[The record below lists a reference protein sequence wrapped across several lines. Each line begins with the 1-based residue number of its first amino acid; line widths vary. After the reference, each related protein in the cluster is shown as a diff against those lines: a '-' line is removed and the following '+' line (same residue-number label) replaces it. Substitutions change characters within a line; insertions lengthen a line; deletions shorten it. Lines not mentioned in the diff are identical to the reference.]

1 MPKQLWGHPSEKFIH
16 GEGVVDINK
25 LVKYYLKHKQESFI
39 RYNNIVA
46 RVSFVSRGLGLGDI
60 LIYRDIFNRD
70 YRIEGR
76 NLSDD
81 ISKLSSCSMTIVIL
95 LRMCI

>member
-1 MPKQLWGHPSEKFIH
+1 M
-16 GEGVVDINK
+16 
-25 LVKYYLKHKQESFI
+25 
-39 RYNNIVA
+39 RY
-46 RVSFVSRGLGLGDI
+46 RVGRYFDI

-81 ISKLSSCSMTIVIL
+81 ISKLSLCSLNIVIL
-95 LRMCI
+95 LRIVYIAFIKS